1 MVMERAAIEVSALVW
16 DERNEAKLAAH
27 GVTPEDIEN
36 VLANAP
42 RFFVNLPERTA
53 EFIIIGPDFEGRF
66 YYVPIV
72 PTHEAGVWYVVTAFP
87 VNRRRALRVYKNE

>member
-1 MVMERAAIEVSALVW
+1 VERAAIEVSALVW

-27 GVTPEDIEN
+27 GITPEDIEN

-53 EFIIIGPDFEGRF
+53 EFIIIGP
-66 YYVPIV
+66 
-72 PTHEAGVWYVVTAFP
+72 TL
-87 VNRRRALRVYKNE
+87 RAASTTSRSSRHMKRASGTW